1 MKPIYASYYIKCRD
15 KLDMTPVEEYRLY
28 GDENMC
34 TFMQELCMY
43 LSMLA
48 PQRLIELYNIQYES
62 MDMPSEIYFGA
73 EEISID
79 DCGTYYKIE
88 GESRYI
94 LKDTSNGIV
103 WECFGEEKIPFYV

>member
-15 KLDMTPVEEYRLY
+15 KLCSAPEEEYRLY
-28 GDENMC
+28 GDDTMC
-34 TFMQELCMY
+34 TFMQELCLR

-48 PQRLIELYNIQYES
+48 PQRLVELYNVQYES
-62 MDMPSEIYFGA
+62 IDMPSEIFYGS

-88 GESRYI
+88 RNSRYV
-94 LKDTSNGIV
+94 LKDSPEGII
-103 WECFGEEKIPFYV
+103 WEYAGED